1 MSERQPDQP
10 RETDPSVE
18 LPGDIVE
25 DPEVSPQNASGSLA
39 AAAAFVSEPFDRA
52 ARPGVIELLRL
63 SWPVMLSQVLITSVA
78 LADIAMV
85 GRLGSHAVAAVGYAT
100 QFFFMTQS
108 ALFAVGFACVALMA
122 RAIGA
127 GDSAR
132 ARAALGASLWVGVA
146 TAALVCGAA
155 LIAPR
160 TILGWLSAE
169 PDVIELT
176 VPYMR
181 LVLSS
186 SLLLAVSLVLENG
199 LRADKDTFTPMLVAW
214 IVAAVKLGM
223 SGLLIFGYAGM
234 PRLELVG
241 AGVATV
247 ISQFVGLVA
256 FVTVIARQP
265 ATSPV
270 AVRLRDLIT
279 GLPLL
284 GTVVRVAAPGVA
296 ERLVLNLALLSY
308 FAILGGYGTVAVA
321 AYTLGVRAISFSWIP
336 GTGFAAAVAT
346 LVGQALGRGD
356 EQAATV
362 IGRRAVAVALWT
374 AVVLGAATVW
384 LREPIA
390 NALTTDPATI
400 AVLTPLL
407 LSIAIAQPMLQTHF
421 TLAGIFRGAGN
432 NWTPL
437 VSVTVGNWGVRVPL
451 AILCAKVLH
460 TDIVWVWAVLVVDHV
475 ARMIWLGVGFRNG
488 TWKRR
493 GAYSRAPG
501 GAAPRP
507 TAA

>member
-1 MSERQPDQP
+1 MSEQPTEKPPEQAP
-10 RETDPSVE
+10 GSDPSVD

-25 DPEVSPQNASGSLA
+25 DPEVSPQNASGTLA

-127 GDSAR
+127 GDPAR
-132 ARAALGASLWVGVA
+132 ARASLGASLWVGVA

-169 PDVIELT
+169 PAVIELT

-214 IVAAVKLGM
+214 IVAAVKLCM

-247 ISQFVGLVA
+247 ISQLVGLVA

-270 AVRLRDLIT
+270 AVRLRDLVT

-284 GTVVRVAAPGVA
+284 GTVMRVAAPGVA

-356 EQAATV
+356 EEGATV
-362 IGRRAVAVALWT
+362 IGRRAVAIALWT
-374 AVVLGAATVW
+374 AIVLGAATVW

-390 NALTTDPATI
+390 HALTTDPATI

-475 ARMIWLGVGFRNG
+475 TRMIWLGVGFRNG

-493 GAYSRAPG
+493 GPPRSFLRAS
-501 GAAPRP
+501 A
-507 TAA
+507 

>member
-1 MSERQPDQP
+1 MSERQP
-10 RETDPSVE
+10 EKDPSTE
-18 LPGDIVE
+18 LPSEIVE
-25 DPEVSPQNASGSLA
+25 DPEFSPQNASGTLA
-39 AAAAFVSEPFDRA
+39 AAAAFVSEPYERS
-52 ARPGVIELLRL
+52 ARPGVLELLRL
-63 SWPVMLSQVLITSVA
+63 SWPVMLSQFQNTAVA

-85 GRLGSHAVAAVGYAT
+85 GRLGAHDVAAVGYAT

-108 ALFAVGFACVALMA
+108 SLFAVGFACVALMA

-127 GDSAR
+127 GDYAR
-132 ARAALGASLWVGVA
+132 ARASLAASLWVGVA
-146 TAALVCGAA
+146 TAAVVCSAA

-169 PDVIELT
+169 PEVIELT

-214 IVAAVKLGM
+214 LVAGVKLGM
-223 SGLLIFGYAGM
+223 SVLLIFGYGGF

-241 AGVATV
+241 AGVATM
-247 ISQFVGLVA
+247 ISQLVGLVA
-256 FVTVIARQP
+256 FVAVIARRP
-265 ATSPV
+265 NTSPV
-270 AVRLRDLIT
+270 AIRFRDLT
-279 GLPLL
+279 NGLPLFGSVL
-284 GTVVRVAAPGVA
+284 RIAAPGVA

-321 AYTLGVRAISFSWIP
+321 AYTLGVRAVSFSWIP

-356 EQAATV
+356 EQGATV

-374 AVVLGAATVW
+374 AVVLGSIAAY

-390 NALTTDPATI
+390 NALTTDAATV
-400 AVLTPLL
+400 AVLSPLL
-407 LSIAIAQPMLQTHF
+407 LSIAVAQPMLQTHF

-437 VSVTVGNWGVRVPL
+437 VSVTVGNGGVRVPL
-451 AILCAKVLH
+451 AVLFAKVLH
-460 TDIVWVWAVLVVDHV
+460 TDIVWVWAALVVDHV
-475 ARMIWLGVGFRNG
+475 ARAIWLGIGFRNG
-488 TWKRR
+488 SWKRR
-493 GAYSRAPG
+493 IPASS
-501 GAAPRP
+501 GAAIRP
-507 TAA
+507 TVA